1 MSQPY
6 VLAGA
11 RAAEEGVMPRSTV
24 RYAMILIVGL
34 AAGAMASPA
43 MAQMPVP
50 GAPDCVCL
58 RIAVD
63 GLGADLAAKRQA
75 YDSIQNEIGRIDSQ
89 LEGERSRMDVNSPE
103 AIARFRQALER
114 RDALFRQ
121 SSGPVFGELGAATDR
136 CGAGVEGYNRRCPAR
151 PLEPALLA
159 QAEAT
164 HAPPPLS

>member
-1 MSQPY
+1 M
-6 VLAGA
+6 VH
-11 RAAEEGVMPRSTV
+11 
-24 RYAMILIVGL
+24 YAMILIAGL

-43 MAQMPVP
+43 MAQVPVS

-63 GLGADLAAKRQA
+63 ALGADLAAKRQA

-136 CGAGVEGYNRRCPAR
+136 YGARVQEYNGRCAGR

-159 QAEAT
+159 QAQAT
-164 HAPPPLS
+164 HACPPPY

>member
-1 MSQPY
+1 
-6 VLAGA
+6 
-11 RAAEEGVMPRSTV
+11 MPRSTV
-24 RYAMILIVGL
+24 HYAMILIAGL

-63 GLGADLAAKRQA
+63 ALGADLAAKRQA

-103 AIARFRQALER
+103 AVGRFRQALER

-136 CGAGVEGYNRRCPAR
+136 YGARVQEYNGRCAGR

-159 QAEAT
+159 QAQAT
-164 HAPPPLS
+164 HACPPPY

>member
-1 MSQPY
+1 
-6 VLAGA
+6 
-11 RAAEEGVMPRSTV
+11 MPRSTV
-24 RYAMILIVGL
+24 RYAMILIAGL

-63 GLGADLAAKRQA
+63 ALGADLAAKRQA
-75 YDSIQNEIGRIDSQ
+75 YDSMQNEIGQIDSQ

-103 AIARFRQALER
+103 AIARFRQALQR

-121 SSGPVFGELGAATDR
+121 SSGPVFGELSAATDR
-136 CGAGVEGYNRRCPAR
+136 YGARVQEYNGRCAGR

-159 QAEAT
+159 QAQAT
-164 HAPPPLS
+164 RACPPPY